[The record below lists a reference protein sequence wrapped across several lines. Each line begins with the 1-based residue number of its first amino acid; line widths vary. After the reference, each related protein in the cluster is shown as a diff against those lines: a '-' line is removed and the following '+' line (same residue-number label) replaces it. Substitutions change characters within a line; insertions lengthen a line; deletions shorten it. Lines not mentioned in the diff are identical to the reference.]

1 MEYGAIVALLV
12 GALFG
17 ILLASRHFLRL
28 KLPVWAAVFHGLAGA
43 TGFALL
49 LVTVL
54 ANPTFTLAR
63 RALIILV
70 IAVFMGCVNV
80 VFHIR
85 GLRHR
90 TGLILGHALLA
101 VSGVTTF
108 AFALAT
114 RRPPTMSPQEG
125 VRPPGVDS
133 QDSER
138 SIARTLAPPV
148 TSPIT
153 PITPITSRSEE
164 TPTHAPG
171 AAPTLPA
178 SAAATAPGL
187 RAVRSTWADAAWRIE
202 FESASATLT
211 SGSRETVQHVA
222 DALRAEPRIR
232 YVEVQG
238 HADERGED
246 GNNVALTRAR
256 AAAVVDALVSL
267 GVERATLSAAG
278 YGARCPSESACTPP
292 ASASTCHDASAWA
305 RDRRVTFAVLQVD
318 TELYSGV
325 VACERA
331 ADLIPK
337 SDQRFSSRRA
347 SR

>member
-43 TGFALL
+43 TGFTLL

-114 RRPPTMSPQEG
+114 RRPPAMSPQEG
-125 VRPPGVDS
+125 VRPPGIDS
-133 QDSER
+133 RETDR
-138 SIARTLAPPV
+138 SIARTLTPP
-148 TSPIT
+148 SDAT
-153 PITPITSRSEE
+153 PARAAGT
-164 TPTHAPG
+164 
-171 AAPTLPA
+171 APTLPA
-178 SAAATAPGL
+178 AALAAAAGL
-187 RAVRSTWADAAWRIE
+187 RAVRSTWADAAWRVE
-202 FESASATLT
+202 FESASATL
-211 SGSRETVQHVA
+211 SPGSRETIQHVA

-238 HADERGED
+238 YADERGDD

-256 AAAVVDALVSL
+256 AGAVVDALVAL
-267 GVERATLSAAG
+267 GADRATLSAAG
-278 YGARCPSESACTPP
+278 YGARCPSEAACTPP
-292 ASASTCHDASAWA
+292 ASASTCHDPSAWA

-331 ADLIPK
+331 SDLIPK
-337 SDQRFSSRRA
+337 GDERFSARRA